1 MELRRIE
8 GILLEQSLLSSKGQE
23 VVKTA
28 RNLEIKITS
37 QIPEV
42 YKTLLNL
49 TKVKAKVLRNRGNVI
64 TLLLDNGIEI
74 NAKNEMS
81 VSLREG
87 QSVVLTLVRENPLTF
102 KLEEGKFVK
111 NTTLEVLRKGLKNLK
126 KFDFSQIE
134 NYENFKNSG
143 IFYENKVLKAII
155 KNSIDDLKVDLKYK
169 ALIKQDKEIL
179 EFINFLQMYAL
190 ENPRSIL
197 LPFKLQDFEGFLSI
211 KVKEFY
217 EVFVHINTEKYSL
230 NISFFVEK
238 NLNFSEVEISSNSE
252 EVLQRLESLKDDIRK
267 IFNVPIRSFN
277 FLLKENVKE
286 EVLREILKEGGL
298 DLKV

>member
-1 MELRRIE
+1 VELRRIE